1 MMVYSNAKKINGDT
15 MEQQRK
21 TGELVN
27 AEKTYTVKNYCVNT
41 NRTYIYEIKNGEII
55 NERKVQGEE

>member
-1 MMVYSNAKKINGDT
+1 
-15 MEQQRK
+15 MEQRQ
-21 TGELVN
+21 TGELQN
-27 AEKTYTVKNYCVNT
+27 TEKTYTVKNYCVNT